1 MIVSTKRIMKI
12 FPMAVYSVVAYT
24 ELRVNVAAERSY
36 PIGNLTTTR
45 SFVALK
51 ELVVLPRFTD

>member
-1 MIVSTKRIMKI
+1 MKI